1 MDIWRRRTVEKEFW
15 YVMWKGMGR
24 GSRRGSGRGSRRGRW
39 ATAAAAAAV

>member
-1 MDIWRRRTVEKEFW
+1 
-15 YVMWKGMGR
+15 MWKGMGR